1 MPGESHG
8 QGGAWWATVDGVTK
22 EMDMTEQLNKKALG
36 KVSSKTQSTRSLRC
50 DLKIITSTPHRGDVK
65 INEIIHT
72 KQFPLWLPQSRQ
84 QILETLLL
92 YEIPK

>member
-1 MPGESHG
+1 MGYSRL
-8 QGGAWWATVDGVTK
+8 VTK

-36 KVSSKTQSTRSLRC
+36 KVSSKTPELRFLRC
-50 DLKIITSTPHRGDVK
+50 DLEIIISTSHRDDVK

-84 QILETLLL
+84 QILEKR
-92 YEIPK
+92 YYYMKYH